1 MSREVCPL
9 SANMAKRVFRL
20 YYWNIKAHS
29 PLLTGGQTKIIFFG
43 AAAFFKVSSFVI
55 FFISISS
62 KQLVLFDWGKKKLT
76 FFLGPKFAFRFK
88 SRRWRAECVVAASP
102 VDRKIPVSFLK
113 NMPQADPAAGNF
125 CNGVASN
132 FSNVFLFGKL
142 VQVYAKYGVNKRNY
156 FDLIQTYVFRVAFF

>member
-1 MSREVCPL
+1 LPPECQYGEKSVQT
-9 SANMAKRVFRL
+9 
-20 YYWNIKAHS
+20 
-29 PLLTGGQTKIIFFG
+29 LLLEYQSTFTTVNWRTNKDIFFG

-55 FFISISS
+55 FLFQFLASS
-62 KQLVLFDWGKKKLT
+62 LFCLIGEKKKLT